1 LLFYPTALYASLQR
15 TLGWK
20 CGDDLLKEI
29 ALRIRVLFHSQHIFR
44 IFGDD
49 FVVLNPLHVSI
60 ETAEVLYKLSV
71 GFEGI
76 KITLQH
82 FDFEKILIDSWD
94 SLENYLIH
102 HE

>member
-1 LLFYPTALYASLQR
+1 M
-15 TLGWK
+15 
-20 CGDDLLKEI
+20 LK
-29 ALRIRVLFHSQHIFR
+29 LKVLFHSRHIFR
-44 IFGDD
+44 VFGDD

-60 ETAEVLYKLSV
+60 ETAEVLSKLCV

-76 KITLQH
+76 KITLRH
-82 FDFEKILIDSWD
+82 FDFEKIPIDSWD